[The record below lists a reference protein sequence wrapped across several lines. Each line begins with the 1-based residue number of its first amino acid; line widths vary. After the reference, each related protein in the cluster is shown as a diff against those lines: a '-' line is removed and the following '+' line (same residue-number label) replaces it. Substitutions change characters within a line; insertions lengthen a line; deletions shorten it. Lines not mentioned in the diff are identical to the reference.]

1 MKDHVGIKWPTTR
14 KITWLDFD
22 EEEGR

>member
-1 MKDHVGIKWPTTR
+1 MKDHVGSKWPTTR
-14 KITWLDFD
+14 RIMQLDFD